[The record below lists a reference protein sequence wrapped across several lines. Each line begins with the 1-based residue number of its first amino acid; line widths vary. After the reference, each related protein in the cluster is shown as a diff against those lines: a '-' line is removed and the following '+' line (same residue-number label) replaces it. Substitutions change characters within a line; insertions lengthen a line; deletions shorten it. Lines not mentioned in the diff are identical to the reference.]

1 MTTNSEARLEYSIP
15 ANNQKIIELYN
26 KIRSEQLVINQ
37 DYQRKLVWKKQHKIK
52 FIDTILKNYPFPEVY
67 LAQGSINEES
77 LSLVDEIVDGQQR
90 LMTIKDYIEG
100 LDIFSSDTPPIPS
113 FQNLTVDQKR
123 DFLNYEVPV
132 RYLKNA
138 TQEQI
143 REIFQRINKTDYSL
157 NATEKLN
164 AQYGYSEFVC
174 FAKQIIESDF
184 NEEGSIYIMPNEYR
198 DIFMR
203 FFHGNNDDGVFSDSD
218 ISRMQALQYIM
229 TLVATIIFG
238 EYFSRN
244 SKTTNLISEYNDF
257 FPQAEDV
264 CYRML
269 NAIGFINSL
278 EIPRFSRW
286 YSKSLLFTL
295 IVELCKYDTSKINRD
310 LFRDNLLT
318 LEKKFNSKEF
328 DIEIPGIEHMTRDEI
343 EFFTLSREAVNEK
356 SSRETRGNFVRVMIL
371 AAYQDN

>member
-1 MTTNSEARLEYSIP
+1 MTTHSETRLGSSIP

-26 KIRSEQLVINQ
+26 KLRSEQLIINP

-67 LAQGSINEES
+67 LAQSSINAES

-100 LDIFSSDTPPIPS
+100 LDIFAMDITPAPN
-113 FQNLTVDQKR
+113 FNQLTVDQKR
-123 DFLNYEVPV
+123 DFLNYEVSV
-132 RYLKNA
+132 RYLKDA

-157 NATEKLN
+157 NSTEKLN
-164 AQYGYSEFVC
+164 AQYGYSEFIF

-184 NEEGSIYIMPNEYR
+184 NEDGAIYIMPKECR
-198 DIFMR
+198 DSFMK
-203 FFHGNNDDGVFSDSD
+203 FFHGDDDSGIFSDSD

-229 TLVATIIFG
+229 TLVATITCG

-244 SKTTNLISEYNDF
+244 SKTTNLISEYNDM
-257 FPQAEDV
+257 FPHAEDICHGMIDV
-264 CYRML
+264 
-269 NAIGFINSL
+269 IEFIKNLS
-278 EIPRFSRW
+278 IPRFSRW

-295 IVELCKYDTSKINRD
+295 MVELYKYDKTQIKQDI
-310 LFRDNLLT
+310 FRESLLT
-318 LEKKFNSKEF
+318 LEKKANSKEF
-328 DIEIPGIEHMTRDEI
+328 EIEIPGVEDMTRDEI

-356 SSRETRGNFVRVMIL
+356 SSREIRGNFVREMIH
-371 AAYQDN
+371 AAIRG

>member
-295 IVELCKYDTSKINRD
+295 IVELCKYDTNNINRD
-310 LFRDNLLT
+310 LFRDNLFT

-328 DIEIPGIEHMTRDEI
+328 DIEIPDVEHMTRDEI

-356 SSRETRGNFVRVMIL
+356 SSRETRGDFVRAMIL